1 MEVRLAKEAGFCFGV
16 TRAVEIARNT
26 AQEKNQVYSLGPLI
40 HNPQVVEKLARAGIK
55 ETENMADI
63 PAGSTVIVPAHGV
76 GPEVMVK
83 LDKLK
88 VCVVDATCP
97 FVRRAQN
104 LAHYLGRRTQVVIVG
119 DQKHPEVIGIIGYA
133 GEQALIVEGPDQA
146 ELLDTFP
153 EVAVLAQTTQPLSN
167 FQSVIDVLRS
177 KTDSVK
183 VFNTI
188 CDATGMRQ
196 QAALELARQVGAMVV
211 AGGKTSAN
219 TRRLAEL
226 SRESGAPTYHVETA
240 RDLKAEW
247 FKNVEVAGLTAG
259 ASTPDWIIE
268 EVQTRMKE
276 LGEVMVEDE
285 KNENSNVNALE
296 TEEVKTAVPEDA
308 VDVSGSPWET
318 SAGTDETVQESDST
332 DESDAVSEEGMEGT
346 VEVKSLS
353 PGQIVKGVVVQVGAD
368 EVLVDVGSKSEGVVP
383 FRELSAYE
391 AASSQDVVS
400 LGDEIE
406 VTVVKVED
414 DEGRLILSKA
424 RADAEKA
431 WVDLQAHL
439 DDGSPVEGVVREVI
453 KGGLLV
459 DVGLR
464 AFMPASLVEQGYV
477 EDLNKYIGVN
487 VKSRVIELNRARRKV
502 ILSRKSVLEEERA
515 LLKQSVL
522 QSLEE
527 GQTVRG
533 IVRRLTNFGAF
544 VDIGGVDGL
553 LHISEMAW
561 YRVNH
566 PSDVLSAGDEIEV
579 RILQLDKENEKI
591 SLSLKQV
598 LPDPWKQ
605 VVGNYP
611 VGSIVEAKVIRLAP
625 FGAFVQ
631 LEPGVEGLVHISHLA
646 DHHVESTGEIVH
658 EGEEISVKV
667 LSVEPEEKRIRLSIR
682 EAKREAQKPKNTPP
696 ETKEENVTI
705 GDVVGDIFEN
715 N

>member
-1 MEVRLAKEAGFCFGV
+1 MRLAKEAGFCFGV

-26 AQEKNQVYSLGPLI
+26 AKEENQVYTLGPLI
-40 HNPQVVEKLARAGIK
+40 HNPQVVEKLTQSGIK
-55 ETENMADI
+55 DIENIADI
-63 PAGSTVIVPAHGV
+63 PAGSTVIIPAHGV
-76 GPEVMVK
+76 GPEVVAK
-83 LDKLK
+83 LEKLK
-88 VCVVDATCP
+88 VHVVDATCT

-104 LAHYLGRRTQVVIVG
+104 LAHDLGRRTQVVIVG
-119 DQKHPEVIGIIGYA
+119 DQKHPEVRGIIGYA
-133 GEQALIVEGPDQA
+133 GEQALVVKGPEQA
-146 ELLDTFP
+146 KLLDLLP

-167 FQSVIDVLRS
+167 FQSVIGVLQN
-177 KTDSVK
+177 KTGSVK

-188 CDATGMRQ
+188 CHATGMRQ
-196 QAALELARQVGAMVV
+196 QAALELARQVGVMVV
-211 AGGKTSAN
+211 AGGITSAN

-226 SRESGAPTYHVETA
+226 SRESGTPAYHVETA

-247 FKNVEVAGLTAG
+247 FKGIEVAGLTAG

-276 LGEVMVEDE
+276 LGEVVVEDG
-285 KNENSNVNALE
+285 KNENSNVNAHE
-296 TEEVKTAVPEDA
+296 ADEVKTAVSEE
-308 VDVSGSPWET
+308 VINVSGKPEET
-318 SAGTDETVQESDST
+318 PAGTAEAVQDPNLKEETE
-332 DESDAVSEEGMEGT
+332 AVPEEGMEET

-353 PGQIVKGVVVQVGAD
+353 PGQIVKGVVVRVGTD

-391 AASSQDVVS
+391 SSSPQDVVS

-477 EDLNKYIGVN
+477 EDLSKYVGEK
-487 VKSRVIELNRARRKV
+487 VKSKVIELNRARRKV
-502 ILSRKSVLEEERA
+502 ILSRKAVLEEERV

-522 QSLEE
+522 ESLEE

-544 VDIGGVDGL
+544 VEIGGVDGL

-566 PSDVLSAGDEIEV
+566 PSDVLKVGDEIEV
-579 RILQLDKENEKI
+579 KILQLDKDNEKI

-605 VVGNYP
+605 VVENYP
-611 VGSIVEAKVIRLAP
+611 IGSIINAKVVRLAP

-682 EAKREAQKPKNTPP
+682 EAKREAQKPKIAKP
-696 ETKEENVTI
+696 EIEIKDENVTI
-705 GDVVGDIFEN
+705 GDVVGDIFEKK
-715 N
+715 

>member
-26 AQEKNQVYSLGPLI
+26 AKEENQVYTLGPLI
-40 HNPQVVEKLARAGIK
+40 HNPQVVEKLARSGIK
-55 ETENMADI
+55 DIENMADI
-63 PAGSTVIVPAHGV
+63 PVGSTVIIPSHGV
-76 GPEVMVK
+76 GPEVMAK
-83 LDKLK
+83 LEELK
-88 VCVVDATCP
+88 VHVVDATCT

-104 LAHYLGRRTQVVIVG
+104 LAHDLGRRTQVVIVG
-119 DQKHPEVIGIIGYA
+119 DQKHPEVRGIIGYA

-146 ELLDTFP
+146 KLLDLLP

-167 FQSVIDVLRS
+167 FQSVIDVLKS
-177 KTDSVK
+177 KTGSVE

-188 CDATGMRQ
+188 CNATGMRQ
-196 QAALELARQVGAMVV
+196 QAALELSRQVGVMVV
-211 AGGKTSAN
+211 AGGITSAN

-226 SRESGAPTYHVETA
+226 SRESGTPTYHVETA
-240 RDLKAEW
+240 RDLKAGW
-247 FKNVEVAGLTAG
+247 FKGMQVAGLTAG
-259 ASTPDWIIE
+259 ASTPNWIIE

-276 LGEVMVEDE
+276 LGEVMDVDE
-285 KNENSNVNALE
+285 KNENSNVDALE
-296 TEEVKTAVPEDA
+296 ADEVKAAVSEEIANASGEPE
-308 VDVSGSPWET
+308 ET
-318 SAGTDETVQESDST
+318 PAGTDEAVQDSDSKEET
-332 DESDAVSEEGMEGT
+332 ETVSEEGMEES
-346 VEVKSLS
+346 VEVKTLS
-353 PGQIVKGVVVQVGAD
+353 PGQIVKGIVVQVDTD

-391 AASSQDVVS
+391 AASPQDIVS

-464 AFMPASLVEQGYV
+464 AFMPASLVDQGYV
-477 EDLNKYIGVN
+477 EDLNKYIGAKVN
-487 VKSRVIELNRARRKV
+487 SRVIELNRSRRKV
-502 ILSRKSVLEEERA
+502 ILSRKAVLEEERTIR
-515 LLKQSVL
+515 KQSVL
-522 QSLEE
+522 ESLEE
-527 GQTVRG
+527 GQAVRG

-566 PSDVLSAGDEIEV
+566 PSDVLNVGDEIEV
-579 RILQLDKENEKI
+579 KILQLDRDNEKI
-591 SLSLKQV
+591 SLSLKQA

-605 VVGNYP
+605 VVENYP
-611 VGSIVEAKVIRLAP
+611 VGSIVNAKVVRIAP

-658 EGEEISVKV
+658 EGEEINVKV

-682 EAKREAQKPKNTPP
+682 EAKRETQKPRNIQP
-696 ETKEENVTI
+696 EIKDDNVTI

-715 N
+715 K

>member
-1 MEVRLAKEAGFCFGV
+1 MRLAKEAGFCFGV

-26 AQEKNQVYSLGPLI
+26 AKEKSQVYTLGPLI
-40 HNPQVVEKLARAGIK
+40 HNPQVIEKLAQAGIK
-55 ETENMADI
+55 DIENMADI
-63 PAGSTVIVPAHGV
+63 PVGSTVIVPAHGI
-76 GPEVMVK
+76 GPEVMAK
-83 LDKLK
+83 LDELK
-88 VCVVDATCP
+88 VHVVDATCP

-104 LAHYLGRRTQVVIVG
+104 LAHDLGRQTQVVIVG
-119 DQKHPEVIGIIGYA
+119 DQEHPEVKGLIGYA
-133 GEQALIVEGPDQA
+133 GEQALIVEAPDQA
-146 ELLDTFP
+146 KLLDSLP

-167 FQSVIDVLRS
+167 FRSVIDVLRG
-177 KTDSVK
+177 KTGSVK

-188 CDATGMRQ
+188 CHATGMRQ

-211 AGGKTSAN
+211 AGGITSAN

-226 SRESGAPTYHVETA
+226 SRESGTPTYHVETA

-247 FKNVEVAGLTAG
+247 FKGIEVAGLTAG

-276 LGEVMVEDE
+276 LGEVMVVDE
-285 KNENSNVNALE
+285 KNENSNVNAN
-296 TEEVKTAVPEDA
+296 EEEELKTAVSEEIVNA
-308 VDVSGSPWET
+308 SGKPGEIP
-318 SAGTDETVQESDST
+318 AGTDEPVEDSNSK
-332 DESDAVSEEGMEGT
+332 DEPEAVSEEGMEEA
-346 VEVKSLS
+346 VEVKFLS
-353 PGQIVKGVVVQVGAD
+353 PGQIVKGIVVQVGTD

-391 AASSQDVVS
+391 ASSPQDIVS

-477 EDLNKYIGVN
+477 EDLSKYIGVE

-502 ILSRKSVLEEERA
+502 ILSRKAVLEEERA
-515 LLKQSVL
+515 LRKQSVL
-522 QSLEE
+522 ENLEE

-566 PSDVLSAGDEIEV
+566 PSDVLSVGDEIEV
-579 RILQLDKENEKI
+579 KILQLDRDNEKI
-591 SLSLKQV
+591 SLSLKQA

-605 VVGNYP
+605 VVENYP
-611 VGSIVEAKVIRLAP
+611 VGSIVKAKVVRLAP

-682 EAKREAQKPKNTPP
+682 EAKREAQKPRNMQP
-696 ETKEENVTI
+696 EIKDENVTI

-715 N
+715 K

>member
-26 AQEKNQVYSLGPLI
+26 VKEKNQVYSLGPLI
-40 HNPQVVEKLARAGIK
+40 HNPQVIEKLARAGIK
-55 ETENMADI
+55 DIENIAGI
-63 PAGSTVIVPAHGV
+63 PVRSTVIIPAHGV
-76 GPEVMVK
+76 GPEVMAK
-83 LDKLK
+83 LEELK
-88 VCVVDATCP
+88 VHVVDATCP

-104 LAHYLGRRTQVVIVG
+104 LAHNLGQRIQVVIVG
-119 DQKHPEVIGIIGYA
+119 DQKHPEVRGIIGYA
-133 GEQALIVEGPDQA
+133 GEQALIAEGPDQA
-146 ELLDTFP
+146 KILDSLP

-167 FQSVIDVLRS
+167 FQSVIDVLRT

-188 CDATGMRQ
+188 CHATSIRQ
-196 QAALELARQVGAMVV
+196 QAALELARQVDAMVV
-211 AGGKTSAN
+211 AGGMTSAN
-219 TRRLAEL
+219 TRKLAEL
-226 SRESGAPTYHVETA
+226 SRESGTPTYHVETA

-247 FKNVEVAGLTAG
+247 FKGIEVAGLTAG

-276 LGEVMVEDE
+276 LGKVMVVDE
-285 KNENSNVNALE
+285 KNENGNVNAQAD
-296 TEEVKTAVPEDA
+296 EVKTAASEEIVNA
-308 VDVSGSPWET
+308 SGMPGET
-318 SAGTDETVQESDST
+318 PAGTDEAVQDPGSKGEPEASP
-332 DESDAVSEEGMEGT
+332 AEGMEET

-353 PGQIVKGVVVQVGAD
+353 PGQIVKGIVVQVSAD

-391 AASSQDVVS
+391 AASPQDIVS

-431 WVDLQAHL
+431 WADLQAHL
-439 DDGSPVEGVVREVI
+439 DDGAPVEGVVREVI

-477 EDLNKYIGVN
+477 EDLNKYVGVKI
-487 VKSRVIELNRARRKV
+487 KSRVIELNRARRKV
-502 ILSRKSVLEEERA
+502 ILSRKAVLEEERI
-515 LLKQSVL
+515 LQKQSVL
-522 QSLEE
+522 DSLEE
-527 GQTVRG
+527 GRTVRG

-566 PSDVLSAGDEIEV
+566 PSDVLSVGDEIEV
-579 RILQLDKENEKI
+579 KILQLDRDNEKI
-591 SLSLKQV
+591 SLSLKQA

-605 VVGNYP
+605 VVKNYP
-611 VGSIVEAKVIRLAP
+611 VGSIVKAKVVRLAP

-682 EAKREAQKPKNTPP
+682 EAKREAQKPKNVQP
-696 ETKEENVTI
+696 EIKDENVTI

-715 N
+715 K

>member
-16 TRAVEIARNT
+16 TRAVKIARNT

-63 PAGSTVIVPAHGV
+63 PAGSTVIVPTHGV

-83 LDKLK
+83 LDELK

-104 LAHYLGRRTQVVIVG
+104 LAHYLGQRTQVVIVG
-119 DQKHPEVIGIIGYA
+119 DQKHPEVRGIIGYA

-177 KTDSVK
+177 KTGSVK

-188 CDATGMRQ
+188 CNATGMRQ

-226 SRESGAPTYHVETA
+226 SRESGAPTHHVETA

-247 FKNVEVAGLTAG
+247 FKGIEVAGLTAG

-285 KNENSNVNALE
+285 KNEKSNVNALE
-296 TEEVKTAVPEDA
+296 AEEVKTAVPEEA
-308 VDVSGSPWET
+308 VDVSGSPGAT
-318 SAGTDETVQESDST
+318 PVCADETVQDSDST
-332 DESDAVSEEGMEGT
+332 DEPDTVSEEGMEDT

-368 EVLVDVGSKSEGVVP
+368 EVLVDMGSKSEGVVP

-391 AASSQDVVS
+391 AASPQDVVS

-477 EDLNKYIGVN
+477 EDLNKYVGVN

-522 QSLEE
+522 ESLEE

-566 PSDVLSAGDEIEV
+566 PSDVLNVGDEIEV
-579 RILQLDKENEKI
+579 RILQLDRENEKI

-605 VVGNYP
+605 VVENYP
-611 VGSIVEAKVIRLAP
+611 VGSIVEAKVVRLAP

-682 EAKREAQKPKNTPP
+682 EAKREAQKPKNTLP

-705 GDVVGDIFEN
+705 GEVVGDIFEN